1 MKKGYVSEP
10 SLTACIVGLFWK
22 RAQLLW
28 TSGLM
33 NAKVVGRS
41 KERREDG
48 LGVNEPKVVMG
59 QQCKA
64 DFCVIIVIFVY
75 HDT

>member
-1 MKKGYVSEP
+1 MDFISDECEGH
-10 SLTACIVGLFWK
+10 
-22 RAQLLW
+22 
-28 TSGLM
+28 
-33 NAKVVGRS
+33 GRS

-59 QQCKA
+59 QQYKA
-64 DFCVIIVIFVY
+64 DFRVIIVIFVY